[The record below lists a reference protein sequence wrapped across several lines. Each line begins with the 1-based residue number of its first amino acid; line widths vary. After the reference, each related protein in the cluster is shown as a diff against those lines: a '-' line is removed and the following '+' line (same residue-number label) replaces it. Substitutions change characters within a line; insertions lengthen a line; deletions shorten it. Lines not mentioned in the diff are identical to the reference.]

1 MKVSLVSS
9 LDRRT
14 QSIIG
19 KGRLQNGLYLLNVSS
34 TILSSVSSIDW
45 HRRIGHAT
53 LPEALQHS
61 GWRATIDEEMTAL
74 WANQTW
80 DLEEFLFLPNAFL
93 NGDLQETV
101 YMQQPPGCHLPS
113 WAEFEL
119 GRAPVFWKT
128 MNGLP
133 PTSGQILTLFYN
145 PSARNLTP
153 NEEFGIT
160 FNGGFNQPIMC
171 GGEPRVMSSKERGGA
186 DLPIYSIK
194 IQAPRHAVSLIFSFT
209 NGVKWDG
216 PYRLQFQVLRK
227 WMNKPLNFFNE
238 GLAEE
243 LGKEGACEEAIF
255 PDSHVIIKSCE
266 INNLYFE
273 GGDRCRLDLTP
284 GCMDPNSPF
293 FNPLAN
299 VDDGSCPLE
308 SDSEEE

>member
-1 MKVSLVSS
+1 MNEKC
-9 LDRRT
+9 
-14 QSIIG
+14 
-19 KGRLQNGLYLLNVSS
+19 NAS
-34 TILSSVSSIDW
+34 TIAVP
-45 HRRIGHAT
+45 AV
-53 LPEALQHS
+53 
-61 GWRATIDEEMTAL
+61 EEVK
-74 WANQTW
+74 
-80 DLEEFLFLPNAFL
+80 ECF
-93 NGDLQETV
+93 
-101 YMQQPPGCHLPS
+101 LPS

-128 MNGLP
+128 VNGLP
-133 PTSGQILTLFYN
+133 PTSGEALTLFYN

-153 NEEFGIT
+153 NEEFGIA

-171 GGEPRVMSSKERGGA
+171 GGEPRMMTSKERGGA

-227 WMNKPLNFFNE
+227 WMNKPLSFFNE

-243 LGKEGACEEAIF
+243 LGKEGACEGAIF
-255 PDSHVIIKSCE
+255 PDSHVIIDSCE
-266 INNLYFE
+266 INNLYIE

-293 FNPLAN
+293 FDPLAN
-299 VDDGSCPLE
+299 VDDGSCPLD